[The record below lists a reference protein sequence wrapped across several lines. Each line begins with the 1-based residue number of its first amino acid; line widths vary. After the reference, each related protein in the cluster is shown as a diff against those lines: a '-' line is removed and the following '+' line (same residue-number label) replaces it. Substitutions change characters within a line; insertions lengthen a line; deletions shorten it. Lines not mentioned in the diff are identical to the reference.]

1 MKASHWS
8 RRAKVTSGLGEDL
21 HDVVHRRVDPVPA
34 LAERP
39 GIVAPGNGVIFFIQT
54 L

>member
-1 MKASHWS
+1 MAGEVDVHG
-8 RRAKVTSGLGEDL
+8 RVGEDL

-34 LAERP
+34 LAARP
-39 GIVAPGNGVIFFIQT
+39 GIVAPGNGVFSFIHT